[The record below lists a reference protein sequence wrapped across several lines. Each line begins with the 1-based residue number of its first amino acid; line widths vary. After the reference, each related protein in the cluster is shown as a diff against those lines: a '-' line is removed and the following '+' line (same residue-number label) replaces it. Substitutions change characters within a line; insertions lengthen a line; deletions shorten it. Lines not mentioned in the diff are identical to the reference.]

1 MTKPATTSSTID
13 LTDTAVQ
20 PASVHSDKSL
30 GELVQSA
37 TKDLSLLVH
46 QEFAL
51 AKAELKKE
59 VATAGKGAGMLG
71 GAAFAGV
78 FALIFLSIALAYGIS
93 WLGIGLGWGFL
104 IVGALYLLVAAA
116 LGLTGKKTISR
127 VGPPEKS
134 LESLKEDAAWAKHP
148 TRTS

>member
-1 MTKPATTSSTID
+1 MTEPATTSRNINV
-13 LTDTAVQ
+13 TDEAMR
-20 PASVHSDKSL
+20 PATQHSDKSL

-59 VATAGKGAGMLG
+59 AATAGKGAGMLG

-104 IVGALYLLVAAA
+104 IVGVLYLLVAAV
-116 LGLTGKKTISR
+116 LGLTGKKKISQ
-127 VGPPEKS
+127 VGPPEKTI
-134 LESLKEDAAWAKHP
+134 ESVKEDVAWAKHP